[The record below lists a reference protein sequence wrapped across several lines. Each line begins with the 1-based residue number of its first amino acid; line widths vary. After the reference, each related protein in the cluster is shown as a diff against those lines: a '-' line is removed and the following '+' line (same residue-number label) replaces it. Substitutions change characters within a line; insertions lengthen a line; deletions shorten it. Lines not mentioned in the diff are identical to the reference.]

1 MTRLV
6 QIAQH
11 ADDLDRAAACYER
24 LLGSP
29 PTGRFDAA
37 GLLFFD
43 LEGVRLLLGP
53 EAPSTTLYL
62 AVPDID
68 AAIARLRAD
77 GLPVES
83 EPHLRFEHTDDSLG
97 PAGSAEWH
105 AFVRD
110 SEGNLVG
117 LIEQRPGAL
126 LPRHGRE
133 RRHVAHEPGVVVGDR
148 LDGRGDDLVRELR
161 DAVEPTRGLLAARDR
176 AGIRPLEQRGRDG
189 PLDHEIG

>member
-11 ADDLDRAAACYER
+11 ADDLDRAAAFYER
-24 LLGSP
+24 LLGAP

-43 LEGVRLLLGP
+43 LDGVRLLLGP

-62 AVPDID
+62 AVADLD
-68 AAIARLRAD
+68 AAVAGLRAD
-77 GLPVES
+77 GVPIES
-83 EPHLRFEHTDDSLG
+83 EPHLRFEHADDRLG
-97 PAGSAEWH
+97 PAGAAEWH

-117 LIEQRPGAL
+117 LVEQRPGAT
-126 LPRHGRE
+126 PP
-133 RRHVAHEPGVVVGDR
+133 AP
-148 LDGRGDDLVRELR
+148 
-161 DAVEPTRGLLAARDR
+161 A
-176 AGIRPLEQRGRDG
+176 
-189 PLDHEIG
+189 